1 MTLHIR
7 FASDS
12 TEIDGEDESALGKH
26 SVATQRAEEM
36 STTASVLVS
45 AGVVAVGI
53 LVAPE
58 VIPGIKLGL
67 AARWRRSGL
76 RYPLIPLGSGLLH
89 GYISSVFGAIVVSVF
104 LRAIAV
110 LAGDVRRKHDARFS
124 SYLALHSSFL
134 VVVVFCS
141 CLVAAR
147 VHDLPPTTGDAIF
160 RTVQWDDDDDDGD
173 GDLAAVGALAGSV
186 LALSRWRGWLSPL
199 SGRQDLRF
207 PWWLV
212 AVAGFAGAV
221 HALSMKAGQEGYM
234 QGAARATRAVPYLF
248 YLPAPRGTGYNYG
261 RT

>member
-1 MTLHIR
+1 M
-7 FASDS
+7 
-12 TEIDGEDESALGKH
+12 
-26 SVATQRAEEM
+26 
-36 STTASVLVS
+36 
-45 AGVVAVGI
+45 
-53 LVAPE
+53 
-58 VIPGIKLGL
+58 
-67 AARWRRSGL
+67 
-76 RYPLIPLGSGLLH
+76 LH
-89 GYISSVFGAIVVSVF
+89 GYISSVFGAIAVSVL

-110 LAGDVRRKHDARFS
+110 LAGDDVRRKRGARFS

-134 VVVVFCS
+134 VLVGFCS
-141 CLVAAR
+141 CLLAAR

-160 RTVQWDDDDDDGD
+160 KTVQWDDDGDGDGDGD

-212 AVAGFAGAV
+212 IVAGFAGAV